1 MPPASRPLPALL
13 AVAMLGAC
21 SYQMERVENP
31 VKLPVTWD
39 TPATATQPAAAVPAA
54 AQTAAAQTAAA
65 QTTAVQP
72 AGTEGGPASPL
83 VDAAADLPEDW
94 WQDFGSPVLT
104 QLVNEALAGN
114 PTVKIAEERVKQAE
128 RALSVSRDA
137 LFPDLS
143 VNAST
148 SRAKTGGNRVVE
160 NIGESTTIN
169 AQLRYDVD
177 MWGGNAAGLRS
188 SKASLAATHYDL
200 DVARITLGANV
211 ATQYFQL
218 LSIRERVALARNNLE
233 LAERLLRIVEARYRN
248 GVVRQ
253 LDLTQQ
259 TTAVL
264 QLRAA
269 LIPLEAQMR
278 QTETALGLLLGRV
291 PQEFHVAGEEPL
303 ARIAVPEVQPWLPS
317 DLLLRRPDLAA
328 AEADLSAAQAN
339 IAVARANLLPGAI
352 TFTAAG
358 GMFSPQLL
366 ALTDP
371 TKTFS
376 LGGAL
381 SIVDSIFN
389 FRARKAQLAN
399 ARSSE
404 FITLQNYAS
413 AIRSAL
419 KDVDD
424 SLANTQTNQRREESQ
439 QAVVDQAQRSLSLA
453 EVEYREGAGDLQSV
467 LDVQRTLFSAQDQLS
482 QIRLSRLN
490 SALDLYVAL
499 GGGWNSPAAP

>member
-1 MPPASRPLPALL
+1 MPVIPVKCPALL
-13 AVAMLGAC
+13 QRTTLAACAAVLLLAGC
-21 SYQMERVENP
+21 SYQMEKVDNP
-31 VKLPVTWD
+31 VTLPVAWD
-39 TPATATQPAAAVPAA
+39 TPPAEAQPVVGQPAAQPATAQAEAA
-54 AQTAAAQTAAA
+54 AATAPPQ
-65 QTTAVQP
+65 
-72 AGTEGGPASPL
+72 
-83 VDAAADLPEDW
+83 DW
-94 WQDFGSPVLT
+94 WLAFGSPVLT
-104 QLVNEALAGN
+104 QLVEEALVGN
-114 PTVKIAEERVKQAE
+114 PSVKIAEERVKQAE

-137 LFPDLS
+137 LLPDLS

-148 SRAKTGGNRVVE
+148 SRNRTGGNRQVE
-160 NIGESTTIN
+160 TIGESTSIN

-177 MWGGNAAGLRS
+177 IWGGNAAGLRV
-188 SKASLAATHYDL
+188 SKASLAATNYDL
-200 DVARITLGANV
+200 DVSRITLSANV

-218 LSIRERVALARNNLE
+218 LSIGARVAIGRSNLE
-233 LAERLLRIVEARYRN
+233 LSERLLRIVDARYRN

-264 QLRAA
+264 QIRAA

-291 PQEFHVAGEEPL
+291 
-303 ARIAVPEVQPWLPS
+303 QPWLPAE
-317 DLLLRRPDLAA
+317 LLMRRPDLAA

-352 TFTAAG
+352 TFTASG
-358 GMFSPQLL
+358 GMFSPELL
-366 ALTDP
+366 ALTDL

-376 LGGAL
+376 VGGAL

-389 FRARKAQLAN
+389 FRARRVQLAN
-399 ARSSE
+399 AHSSE

-424 SLANTQTNQRREESQ
+424 SFANTQTNQRREESQ
-439 QAVVDQAQRSLSLA
+439 QAVVDQAQRALTLA
-453 EVEYREGAGDLQSV
+453 EAEYREGAGDLQSV
-467 LDVQRTLFSAQDQLS
+467 LDGQRTLFSAQDNLS
-482 QIRLSRLN
+482 QLRLARLN

-499 GGGWNSPAAP
+499 GGGWSSPTSP

>member
-1 MPPASRPLPALL
+1 MNISSNVAIARLLPIAALVTLSL
-13 AVAMLGAC
+13 AGC
-21 SYQMERVENP
+21 SYQMERVDNP
-31 VKLPVTWD
+31 VKLPVAWD
-39 TPATATQPAAAVPAA
+39 TPPAAAAAPLTQDPAA
-54 AQTAAAQTAAA
+54 QPGTAATASIDGA
-65 QTTAVQP
+65 
-72 AGTEGGPASPL
+72 
-83 VDAAADLPEDW
+83 LPQDW
-94 WQDFGSPVLT
+94 WQAFGSPVLT
-104 QLVNEALAGN
+104 QLVEEALAGN

-128 RALSVSRDA
+128 RALSVSRDS

-143 VNAST
+143 LSATT
-148 SRAKTGGNRVVE
+148 SRGKTGGNRTVDM
-160 NIGESTTIN
+160 ISESTSVN

-188 SKASLAATHYDL
+188 SKASLAATNYDL
-200 DVARITLGANV
+200 DTARITLSANV
-211 ATQYFQL
+211 ATQYFSL
-218 LSIRERVALARNNLE
+218 LSIRARVAIARNNLE
-233 LAERLLRIVEARYRN
+233 LSERLLRIVDARYRN

-269 LIPLEAQMR
+269 LIPLEAQER

-291 PQEFHVAGEEPL
+291 PQEFHVAGQEPFEQ
-303 ARIAVPEVQPWLPS
+303 ITVPEVQPWLPS
-317 DLLLRRPDLAA
+317 ELLMRRPDLAA

-352 TFTAAG
+352 TFTAG
-358 GMFSPQLL
+358 GGLFSPELL

-376 LGGAL
+376 ISGAL

-424 SLANTQTNQRREESQ
+424 SLANAQTNLRREESQ
-439 QAVVDQAQRSLSLA
+439 QAVVEQAQRALSLA
-453 EVEYREGAGDLQSV
+453 EVEYREGSGDLQSI
-467 LDVQRTLFSAQDQLS
+467 LDGQRTLFSAQDQLS
-482 QIRLSRLN
+482 QLRLARLN

-499 GGGWNSPAAP
+499 GGGWSAPGAP

>member
-1 MPPASRPLPALL
+1 MFAICSSMRRPALSVAASAAVLLL
-13 AVAMLGAC
+13 AGC
-21 SYQMERVENP
+21 SYQMEKVDNP

-39 TPATATQPAAAVPAA
+39 TPPVDPAAQAATPIATAQPATAQPGAEADMVP
-54 AQTAAAQTAAA
+54 Q
-65 QTTAVQP
+65 
-72 AGTEGGPASPL
+72 
-83 VDAAADLPEDW
+83 DW
-94 WQDFGSPVLT
+94 WLAFGSPVLT
-104 QLVNEALAGN
+104 QLVDEALAGS
-114 PTVKIAEERVKQAE
+114 PSVKIAEERVKQAE
-128 RALSVSRDA
+128 RALSVSRDQ
-137 LFPDLS
+137 LMPDLS
-143 VNAST
+143 VNANT
-148 SRAKTGGNRVVE
+148 SRARTGGNRQVE
-160 NIGESTTIN
+160 TIGESTSVN

-177 MWGGNAAGLRS
+177 MWGGNAAGLRG
-188 SKASLAATHYDL
+188 SKASLAATQYDL
-200 DVARITLGANV
+200 DAARITLSANV

-218 LSIRERVALARNNLE
+218 LSIRARVAIGRNNLE

-264 QLRAA
+264 QIRAA

-291 PQEFHVAGEEPL
+291 PQEFHVAGEEPFL
-303 ARIAVPEVQPWLPS
+303 QITVPEVQPWLPS

-352 TFTAAG
+352 SFTASG
-358 GMFSPQLL
+358 STFSPELL
-366 ALTDP
+366 ALTDV

-376 LGGAL
+376 IGGAL
-381 SIVDSIFN
+381 SIVDSVFN
-389 FRARKAQLAN
+389 FRARRAQLAN
-399 ARSSE
+399 AHSSE

-439 QAVVDQAQRSLSLA
+439 QAVVDQAQRALTLA
-453 EVEYREGAGDLQSV
+453 EAEYREGAGDLQSI
-467 LDVQRTLFSAQDQLS
+467 LDGQRTLFSAQDQLS
-482 QIRLSRLN
+482 QLRLARLN

-499 GGGWNSPAAP
+499 GGGWSAPASP

>member
-1 MPPASRPLPALL
+1 VNSPSSFRLPSCLTAAAVL
-13 AVAMLGAC
+13 AALGAAGC
-21 SYQMERVENP
+21 SYQMERVDNP

-39 TPATATQPAAAVPAA
+39 TPATPAIVAAAGLQAPEQNAVAQPAAATEPADG
-54 AQTAAAQTAAA
+54 
-65 QTTAVQP
+65 V
-72 AGTEGGPASPL
+72 
-83 VDAAADLPEDW
+83 LPQDW
-94 WQDFGSPVLT
+94 WQAFGSPVLS
-104 QLVNEALAGN
+104 QLIDEALAGN
-114 PTVKIAEERVKQAE
+114 PSVKIAEERIKQAE
-128 RALSVSRDA
+128 RALSVSRDQ
-137 LFPDLS
+137 LLPDLS
-143 VNAST
+143 VNAGT
-148 SRAKTGGNRVVE
+148 ARTRAGGS
-160 NIGESTTIN
+160 NIPESTGETTSIS

-177 MWGGNAAGLRS
+177 IWGGNAAGLRS
-188 SKASLAATHYDL
+188 SKASLAATQYDL
-200 DVARITLGANV
+200 DTTRITLSANV

-218 LSIRERVALARNNLE
+218 LSIRERVAIARNNLE
-233 LAERLLRIVEARYRN
+233 LSERLLRIVDARYRN

-269 LIPLEAQMR
+269 LIPLEAQER

-291 PQEFHVAGEEPL
+291 PQDFHVDGAEPL
-303 ARIAVPEVQPWLPS
+303 AQISVPEVQPWLPS
-317 DLLLRRPDLAA
+317 ALLMRRPDLAA

-352 TFTAAG
+352 TFTAG
-358 GMFSPQLL
+358 GNMFTSELL

-376 LGGAL
+376 ISGAL

-399 ARSSE
+399 ARSNE

-424 SLANTQTNQRREESQ
+424 SLANTQTNLRREESQ
-439 QAVVDQAQRSLSLA
+439 QAVVTQAQRSLSLA
-453 EVEYREGAGDLQSV
+453 EVEYREGAGDLQAV
-467 LDVQRTLFSAQDQLS
+467 LDSQRTLFSAQDSLS
-482 QIRLSRLN
+482 QLRLSRLN

-499 GGGWNSPAAP
+499 GGGWSGPSAP

>member
-1 MPPASRPLPALL
+1 MFAKCSSMRRVVLPLAGSAVLLL
-13 AVAMLGAC
+13 AGC
-21 SYQMERVENP
+21 SYQMEKVDNP

-39 TPATATQPAAAVPAA
+39 TPPVAGPDPAAQAAAQTSTAQAATTPAATTQPAAGTDVVP
-54 AQTAAAQTAAA
+54 Q
-65 QTTAVQP
+65 
-72 AGTEGGPASPL
+72 
-83 VDAAADLPEDW
+83 DW
-94 WQDFGSPVLT
+94 WLAFGSPVLT
-104 QLVNEALAGN
+104 QLVDEALAGN
-114 PTVKIAEERVKQAE
+114 PSVKIAEERVKQAE
-128 RALSVSRDA
+128 RALSVSRDQ
-137 LFPDLS
+137 LLPDLS

-148 SRAKTGGNRVVE
+148 SRARTGGNRQVE
-160 NIGESTTIN
+160 TIGESTSVN

-188 SKASLAATHYDL
+188 SKASLAATNYDL
-200 DVARITLGANV
+200 DAARITLSANV

-218 LSIRERVALARNNLE
+218 LSIRARVAIGRNNLE
-233 LAERLLRIVEARYRN
+233 LAERLLRIVDARYRN

-264 QLRAA
+264 QIRAA

-291 PQEFHVAGEEPL
+291 PQEFHIAGEEPFL
-303 ARIAVPEVQPWLPS
+303 QITVPEVQPWLPS

-352 TFTAAG
+352 TFTASG
-358 GMFSPQLL
+358 GMFSPELL
-366 ALTDP
+366 ALTDV

-376 LGGAL
+376 IGGAL

-389 FRARKAQLAN
+389 FRARRAQLAN
-399 ARSSE
+399 AHSSE

-439 QAVVDQAQRSLSLA
+439 QAVVDQAQRALTLA
-453 EVEYREGAGDLQSV
+453 EAEYREGAGDLQSI
-467 LDVQRTLFSAQDQLS
+467 LDGQRTLFSAQDQLS
-482 QIRLSRLN
+482 QLRLARLN

-499 GGGWNSPAAP
+499 GGGWSAPTSP

>member
-1 MPPASRPLPALL
+1 MPVIPANCPALL
-13 AVAMLGAC
+13 PRAPLAACAALLLLAGC
-21 SYQMERVENP
+21 SYQMEKVDNP
-31 VKLPVTWD
+31 VNLPVTWD
-39 TPATATQPAAAVPAA
+39 TPPTEAQPAA
-54 AQTAAAQTAAA
+54 AQTAAALPATAPAETAAA
-65 QTTAVQP
+65 SAPPQ
-72 AGTEGGPASPL
+72 
-83 VDAAADLPEDW
+83 DW
-94 WQDFGSPVLT
+94 WLAFGSPVLT
-104 QLVNEALAGN
+104 QLIEEALTGN
-114 PTVKIAEERVKQAE
+114 PSVKIAEERVKQAE
-128 RALSVSRDA
+128 RALSVSRDQ
-137 LFPDLS
+137 LLPDLS

-148 SRAKTGGNRVVE
+148 SRSRNGGNRQVE
-160 NIGESTTIN
+160 IIGESTTIN

-177 MWGGNAAGLRS
+177 IWGGNAAGLRS
-188 SKASLAATHYDL
+188 SKASLASTNYDL
-200 DVARITLGANV
+200 DVARITLSANV

-218 LSIRERVALARNNLE
+218 LSIGARVAIGRSNLE
-233 LAERLLRIVEARYRN
+233 LSERLLRIVDARYRN

-264 QLRAA
+264 QIRAA

-291 PQEFHVAGEEPL
+291 PQEFHVPGEEPFL
-303 ARIAVPEVQPWLPS
+303 QITVPEVQPWLPS
-317 DLLLRRPDLAA
+317 ELLMRRPDLAA
-328 AEADLSAAQAN
+328 AEADLAAAQAN

-352 TFTAAG
+352 TFTANG
-358 GMFSPQLL
+358 GLFSPELL
-366 ALTDP
+366 ALTDL

-376 LGGAL
+376 VGGAL

-389 FRARKAQLAN
+389 FRARRVQLAN
-399 ARSSE
+399 AHSSE

-439 QAVVDQAQRSLSLA
+439 QAVVDQAQRALTLA
-453 EVEYREGAGDLQSV
+453 EAEYREGAGDLQSI
-467 LDVQRTLFSAQDQLS
+467 LDGQRTLFSAQDNLS
-482 QIRLSRLN
+482 QLRLARLN

-499 GGGWNSPAAP
+499 GGGWSAP